1 MSRQPPDERIRTNRL
16 DLVPVTADD
25 ADPLSEVFSDKRL
38 YAFTGG
44 GPGTLEGLRSTFAR
58 LAADRSASPTAQLN
72 WVVRHR
78 ADAEPIGMVQAIVT
92 DGGHAAEIA
101 WVVGVPWQGQ
111 GIATEAARAVVDWLH
126 GQGVQTITAWIRPDH
141 HASAAV
147 AGPTNQPGTRAGRGR
162 QS

>member
-1 MSRQPPDERIRTNRL
+1 MAGTDLALAGLPGHLGRAGTRRHHRPGPSGRTQRPRRATL
-16 DLVPVTADD
+16 A
-25 ADPLSEVFSDKRL
+25 
-38 YAFTGG
+38 TGQA
-44 GPGTLEGLRSTFAR
+44 PQGLRSTFAR

-78 ADAEPIGMVQAIVT
+78 ADAEPIGMVQAIFT

-101 WVVGVPWQGQ
+101 WVVGTPWQGQ